1 MQSTFLWQA
10 NLKSTMMNIAN
21 LRTISVSQLTSTFNF
36 HFYAPRKVSSIY
48 LASEMQALISV
59 MLATVIVYPQ
69 CFAVLLS
76 VSPMLLRKTTGSGRS
91 ISDTF
96 STPNDSANTL
106 VQQKSKQAS
115 VFFTKVIRHR
125 RSSGTNHGMINK

>member
-1 MQSTFLWQA
+1 MESTFLWQA

-36 HFYAPRKVSSIY
+36 HFYVPRKVSSIY
-48 LASEMQALISV
+48 LASKVQALTSV
-59 MLATVIVYPQ
+59 TMATAIAYPQ

-76 VSPMLLRKTTGSGRS
+76 VSPMLLQKSTGSRS

-96 STPNDSANTL
+96 SSPNDTADTL
-106 VQQKSKQAS
+106 VQEESKQAS
-115 VFFTKVIRHR
+115 AFSLK
-125 RSSGTNHGMINK
+125 S

>member
-1 MQSTFLWQA
+1 MESTFLWQA

-96 STPNDSANTL
+96 SSPNDTADAL
-106 VQQKSKQAS
+106 VQQESKQAS
-115 VFFTKVIRHR
+115 AFSLK
-125 RSSGTNHGMINK
+125 S